1 MRCFSISLLKVVEA
15 NLLQLQARTVC
26 NYRMSVGDV
35 LNMYKR

>member
-26 NYRMSVGDV
+26 NYWMSVGDV